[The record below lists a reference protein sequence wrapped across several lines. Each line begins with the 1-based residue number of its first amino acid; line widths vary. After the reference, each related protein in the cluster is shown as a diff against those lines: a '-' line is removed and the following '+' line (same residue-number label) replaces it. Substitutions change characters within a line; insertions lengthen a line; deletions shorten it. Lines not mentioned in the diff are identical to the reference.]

1 VQETTQSLPAAA
13 PALQLGAALRA
24 MPFSYAALGLVL
36 VNFLQ
41 PGSHDAQRAYQ
52 MLFLLAFA
60 LLLALGPRAA
70 GPANTAAAPARWL
83 LGGFFVL
90 GCASALAS
98 WAPRYAFY
106 EVSSFFLLLLLGLA
120 IAAEIARDAAANTL
134 RLLQALGV
142 VCVVYALRILAVYA
156 LGLATQVQPGA
167 LDLTPNFS
175 NYRFFNHV
183 QTVTLPLLVLLSV
196 LAPRA
201 SRVRWVW
208 FALAAFWWAMVGV
221 TAARGT
227 LFGELAGCAG
237 IALLGRRHGL
247 RFVRAMAL
255 TALAGAAL
263 YLVFFMLL
271 PALAGMGAFGE
282 FSGVVERTVADP
294 ASGRERL
301 WRRAFELIAA
311 HPWLGVGP
319 QHFAHYAADV
329 HIGAH
334 PHNWALQVAV
344 EWGLPALCCL
354 VTAIACGA
362 RGLLRAGR
370 RIAAA
375 DDSNQMVFAAFAATG
390 LAILADGLLSGLIVM
405 PQSQLAI
412 VIYLGC
418 AVGWSAARKPSPA
431 PAPRASGAAVLL
443 ARIVLV
449 AAACGVAAVAW
460 PELGARLR
468 HEPLSTEAA
477 TLNGR
482 ILWPRLWQAGYF

>member
-1 VQETTQSLPAAA
+1 
-13 PALQLGAALRA
+13 
-24 MPFSYAALGLVL
+24 
-36 VNFLQ
+36 
-41 PGSHDAQRAYQ
+41 
-52 MLFLLAFA
+52 
-60 LLLALGPRAA
+60 
-70 GPANTAAAPARWL
+70 
-83 LGGFFVL
+83 
-90 GCASALAS
+90 
-98 WAPRYAFY
+98 
-106 EVSSFFLLLLLGLA
+106 
-120 IAAEIARDAAANTL
+120 
-134 RLLQALGV
+134 LGV
-142 VCVVYALRILAVYA
+142 VCLVYALRILAVYA

-237 IALLGRRHGL
+237 IVLLGRRHCL
-247 RFVRAMAL
+247 RFVQWMAL
-255 TALAGAAL
+255 SALAGAAL
-263 YLVFFMLL
+263 YLVFFMLV

-282 FSGVVERTVADP
+282 FSSVVERTVADP

-329 HIGAH
+329 HTGAH

-344 EWGLPALCCL
+344 EWGLPALSCL
-354 VTAIACGA
+354 AMAIACGA
-362 RGLLRAGR
+362 RALLRAGR
-370 RIAAA
+370 RIAAG
-375 DDSNQMVFAAFAATG
+375 DEPNRMVFAAFAATG

-405 PQSQLAI
+405 PQSQLVI

-418 AVGWSAARKPSPA
+418 AVGWSAARNAS
-431 PAPRASGAAVLL
+431 PAPRASRAAGLL
-443 ARIVLV
+443 ARIMLV
-449 AAACGVAAVAW
+449 AAACGLAAVAW